1 MNCVM
6 LSYIYDVMNM
16 ITNAIVSLLTS
27 DDNSRCEA
35 VANNIWK
42 DYSFLNLMYEAIS
55 ALACTVRKLK
65 HRVRG
70 LT

>member
-1 MNCVM
+1 M

-35 VANNIWK
+35 VANNI
-42 DYSFLNLMYEAIS
+42 
-55 ALACTVRKLK
+55 
-65 HRVRG
+65 
-70 LT
+70 

>member
-1 MNCVM
+1 
-6 LSYIYDVMNM
+6 
-16 ITNAIVSLLTS
+16 
-27 DDNSRCEA
+27 
-35 VANNIWK
+35 
-42 DYSFLNLMYEAIS
+42 MYEAIS